1 MINIVPSGERDEKLR
16 VLVSLLFFV
25 DDLQNL
31 LGFLMFESIGEV
43 KKMKLLPMYIV
54 HTILLNNICRCL
66 IKFRINMH
74 FVMANSDIVSTNAI
88 Q

>member
-43 KKMKLLPMYIV
+43 KKWNYYKCILYIKY
-54 HTILLNNICRCL
+54 C
-66 IKFRINMH
+66 
-74 FVMANSDIVSTNAI
+74 
-88 Q
+88 

>member
-1 MINIVPSGERDEKLR
+1 
-16 VLVSLLFFV
+16 
-25 DDLQNL
+25 
-31 LGFLMFESIGEV
+31 
-43 KKMKLLPMYIV
+43 MYIV
-54 HTILLNNICRCL
+54 HTILLNNICL